1 MLQSVVHYLDDI
13 LIHTKGVDKH
23 IDSLEAV
30 LKAHRTAGIKLKPTK
45 TLLFQNQVDYLGF
58 QVSGRDIQPT
68 DKYVENIRNFQ
79 APGTGKELVSLLKF
93 FGYYCEFIPEYAR
106 LTEKMNSLRNKRHLG
121 PDEWTEELESNFQA
135 LKNAFT
141 DDGSPVRH
149 FPISRGSPGGREFI
163 LCIDW
168 SRWGMAGV
176 LYQDQGRGPTSF
188 HRCCGTEDDQL

>member
-58 QVSGRDIQPT
+58 QVSGRDIQPM

-79 APGTGKELVSLLKF
+79 APRTGKELASVLGF
-93 FGYYCEFIPEYAR
+93 FGYYPEFIPEYAR
-106 LTEKMNSLRNKRHLG
+106 LTQKMNSLRNKRHLG
-121 PDEWTEELESNFQA
+121 PDELTEELESNF
-135 LKNAFT
+135 
-141 DDGSPVRH
+141 
-149 FPISRGSPGGREFI
+149 
-163 LCIDW
+163 
-168 SRWGMAGV
+168 
-176 LYQDQGRGPTSF
+176 
-188 HRCCGTEDDQL
+188 